1 MSESFSFIVLSFIVL
16 PVTVWRKGSH
26 QLIAATKSWLNV
38 ADPDALGSQDRYMKN
53 ETGMNDKRKDSM
65 RSSSLWKYC
74 PTGLRGKSVLE

>member
-38 ADPDALGSQDRYMKN
+38 ADPGALDSQDRYMKN
-53 ETGMNDKRKDSM
+53 ETGMNDKHKDSM
-65 RSSSLWKYC
+65 RSSSL
-74 PTGLRGKSVLE
+74 